1 MIALVSEALP
11 DRFFFPSAVAIE
23 AWCTIGVLILARTSL
38 KDESFGRIPMFLV
51 MAIVP
56 GVVGVWVAHKAA
68 QIDSGEPL
76 VIVSITAGA
85 TALAAA
91 IMAVL
96 LREEIEASVT
106 RLLSPNL
113 KAAQERSRQLETELL
128 AAREAQRITEREA
141 LVGEVVLSVAHQIKN
156 PLGPM
161 KGYAQMI
168 SAEVQH
174 VEPSDRR
181 ERMEKGLRIIL
192 EESERIDRQV
202 HDLLTFAGRRQLREE
217 SVNVNRLLERAVAF
231 VSPETREVAV
241 ELNLAQDLLEVTA
254 DPDHLHEAFLN
265 LILNA
270 VESMAESDNESVLSL
285 TTKLEEGRVIIQ
297 VADTGDGIA
306 EEDLTQIFEPFF
318 SRKRGGFGLGLSITR
333 SVIQDM
339 NGEIE
344 CVSESGE
351 GSVFS
356 VKFPQES
363 EDDADKINR
372 G

>member
-1 MIALVSEALP
+1 
-11 DRFFFPSAVAIE
+11 
-23 AWCTIGVLILARTSL
+23 
-38 KDESFGRIPMFLV
+38 
-51 MAIVP
+51 
-56 GVVGVWVAHKAA
+56 
-68 QIDSGEPL
+68 
-76 VIVSITAGA
+76 
-85 TALAAA
+85 
-91 IMAVL
+91 
-96 LREEIEASVT
+96 
-106 RLLSPNL
+106 
-113 KAAQERSRQLETELL
+113 
-128 AAREAQRITEREA
+128 
-141 LVGEVVLSVAHQIKN
+141 VGEVVLSVAHQIKN

-174 VEPSDRR
+174 IEPPDRR

-202 HDLLTFAGRRQLREE
+202 HELLTFAGRRQLRKE

-241 ELNLAQDLLEVTA
+241 ELALAQDILEVTA

-270 VESMAESDNESVLSL
+270 VEAMAETDNDSVLSL
-285 TTKLEEGRVIIQ
+285 STKLEEGRVYIQ
-297 VADTGDGIA
+297 VTDTGGGIA
-306 EEDLTQIFEPFF
+306 EEDFSQIFEPFF
-318 SRKRGGFGLGLSITR
+318 SRKRGGFGLGLAITR

-344 CVSESGE
+344 CESEFGE
-351 GSVFS
+351 GSVFTII
-356 VKFPQES
+356 FPQE
-363 EDDADKINR
+363 ED